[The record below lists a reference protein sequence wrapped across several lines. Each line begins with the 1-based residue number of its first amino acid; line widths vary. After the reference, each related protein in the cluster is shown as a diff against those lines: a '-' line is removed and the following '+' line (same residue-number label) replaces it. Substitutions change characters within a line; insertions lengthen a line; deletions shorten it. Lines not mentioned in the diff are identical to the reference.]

1 MNAKQ
6 MLVGGEWVF
15 VWMFELVV
23 YGRIS
28 LGALWIRQPSRNALC
43 ASPTELLSILAASV
57 YV

>member
-1 MNAKQ
+1 MC
-6 MLVGGEWVF
+6 GC
-15 VWMFELVV
+15 FELVV

-28 LGALWIRQPSRNALC
+28 LGALWIRQLSRNALS